1 MILKNGVSGLLKA
14 GTISKN
20 ISVGRPAKGYWH
32 KYMEMENNKS
42 RQETV
47 AAITVTYN
55 RTRTL
60 EKCIDALLNQTRPVD
75 HIIIADNH
83 SCEEEQ
89 EKIRKIAAKSHKI
102 KLLFLDEN
110 RGGAGGF
117 EAGMREAKKLSP
129 DWYWLMDDDAYP
141 RKDCLETLLDTGKEL
156 PDAGGLCPLIYGI
169 DLKHYQLFHHKKLSR
184 FMMKNSPVV
193 RDADQLK
200 AVTEEDANAF
210 IKEAQGDD
218 KVYIV
223 VEEDREQY
231 FGEPPTKLENPKL
244 FKPFEMFI
252 KMYGLPKSGEMD
264 PTIFVGIMYSF
275 IFGAMFGDVGQ
286 GLLLFI
292 GGAILYFTK
301 KMNLAGI
308 VSLAGIFSTF
318 FGFMFGS
325 VFGFE
330 DIIEAKWIRPI
341 NHMTTLPFIG
351 KLNTVFIVSIAFGMG
366 IILISMIF
374 HILNGIRAKD
384 TEATWFD
391 ANGVAGLIFYGA
403 AVTCIVL
410 FMTGHSLPGGIVLAV
425 MFGVPLLLIA
435 LKEPLTNK
443 IKKKTEKMEQSKA
456 MFVTQAFFELFETLL
471 SYFSNTLSFIRIGA
485 FAVSHASIMEVVL
498 MLAGAESG
506 HINWVVIVLGNL
518 FVCGFEGLI
527 VGIQV
532 LRLVYYEMFSRF
544 YKGSGREFK
553 PYTGTAKN

>member
-1 MILKNGVSGLLKA
+1 MDYYH
-14 GTISKN
+14 
-20 ISVGRPAKGYWH
+20 R
-32 KYMEMENNKS
+32 
-42 RQETV
+42 
-47 AAITVTYN
+47 
-55 RTRTL
+55 L
-60 EKCIDALLNQTRPVD
+60 EKALLEDIDALFLEGSRDASYVYGVYFVSDADAGKVD
-75 HIIIADNH
+75 SIMRSLHFEKVDLLEDFGGTPLEAYRSLDKDVQNLTDEIQAVKDKRQEMFRKNASRLLGARIQLERFSDNFDIRKFAART
-83 SCEEEQ
+83 ETDEQ
-89 EKIRKIAAKSHKI
+89 EEYYI
-102 KLLFLDEN
+102 
-110 RGGAGGF
+110 
-117 EAGMREAKKLSP
+117 
-129 DWYWLMDDDAYP
+129 
-141 RKDCLETLLDTGKEL
+141 
-156 PDAGGLCPLIYGI
+156 LCGWM
-169 DLKHYQLFHHKKLSR
+169 S
-184 FMMKNSPVV
+184 
-193 RDADQLK
+193 
-200 AVTEEDANAF
+200 EEDANAF

-330 DIIEAKWIRPI
+330 DIIKARWIRPI

-374 HILNGIRAKD
+374 HIINGIRAKD

-410 FMTGHSLPGGIVLAV
+410 FMTGHSLPAGIVLAV

>member
-1 MILKNGVSGLLKA
+1 MEAGKDKGFVYGCYIAANADIAKVDNTFRALHFERIDVTDAYIGTPKEACEKLDQDIEAVQKDIDADEDKITALMKRNAAKLLGARKRLQELADNFDIRKLAARVTSEDERDEFYILCGWMS
-14 GTISKN
+14 
-20 ISVGRPAKGYWH
+20 
-32 KYMEMENNKS
+32 
-42 RQETV
+42 
-47 AAITVTYN
+47 
-55 RTRTL
+55 
-60 EKCIDALLNQTRPVD
+60 EKDVDALLAETQ
-75 HIIIADNH
+75 
-83 SCEEEQ
+83 
-89 EKIRKIAAKSHKI
+89 
-102 KLLFLDEN
+102 
-110 RGGAGGF
+110 
-117 EAGMREAKKLSP
+117 
-129 DWYWLMDDDAYP
+129 DDD
-141 RKDCLETLLDTGKEL
+141 KISIMVEDE
-156 PDAGGLCPLIYGI
+156 
-169 DLKHYQLFHHKKLSR
+169 
-184 FMMKNSPVV
+184 
-193 RDADQLK
+193 RD
-200 AVTEEDANAF
+200 
-210 IKEAQGDD
+210 
-218 KVYIV
+218 
-223 VEEDREQY
+223 QY
-231 FGEPPTKLENPKL
+231 FGDPPTKLENPKV

-330 DIIEAKWIRPI
+330 DIIKARWIRPI

-374 HILNGIRAKD
+374 HIINGIRAKD

-443 IKKKTEKMEQSKA
+443 IKKKIEKWNKAKQCLSPRHSLNYLKPCSAIFQIRFPLSVSVHSQSA
-456 MFVTQAFFELFETLL
+456 TLP
-471 SYFSNTLSFIRIGA
+471 S
-485 FAVSHASIMEVVL
+485 
-498 MLAGAESG
+498 
-506 HINWVVIVLGNL
+506 W
-518 FVCGFEGLI
+518 
-527 VGIQV
+527 
-532 LRLVYYEMFSRF
+532 RLY
-544 YKGSGREFK
+544 
-553 PYTGTAKN
+553 

>member
-1 MILKNGVSGLLKA
+1 
-14 GTISKN
+14 
-20 ISVGRPAKGYWH
+20 
-32 KYMEMENNKS
+32 
-42 RQETV
+42 
-47 AAITVTYN
+47 
-55 RTRTL
+55 
-60 EKCIDALLNQTRPVD
+60 
-75 HIIIADNH
+75 
-83 SCEEEQ
+83 
-89 EKIRKIAAKSHKI
+89 
-102 KLLFLDEN
+102 
-110 RGGAGGF
+110 
-117 EAGMREAKKLSP
+117 
-129 DWYWLMDDDAYP
+129 
-141 RKDCLETLLDTGKEL
+141 
-156 PDAGGLCPLIYGI
+156 
-169 DLKHYQLFHHKKLSR
+169 
-184 FMMKNSPVV
+184 
-193 RDADQLK
+193 
-200 AVTEEDANAF
+200 
-210 IKEAQGDD
+210 
-218 KVYIV
+218 
-223 VEEDREQY
+223 
-231 FGEPPTKLENPKL
+231 
-244 FKPFEMFI
+244 MFI

-330 DIIEAKWIRPI
+330 DIIKAKWIRPI

-374 HILNGIRAKD
+374 HIINGIRAKD

>member
-1 MILKNGVSGLLKA
+1 MIVKMKFLSITGPRADIDRMTNRYLSKYEMQLENALTELKTVDNLMPFLEMNPYRDPLAKVTQFLGYMKDMPAEPSFDQSEDEILEMIRSINHDYMDLQQQKEELK
-14 GTISKN
+14 KKREN
-20 ISVGRPAKGYWH
+20 IQARMKVLEPFTSLDFDLHEIMQY
-32 KYMEMENNKS
+32 KY
-42 RQETV
+42 
-47 AAITVTYN
+47 I
-55 RTRTL
+55 RTRFGKINVDYYHRL
-60 EKCIDALLNQTRPVD
+60 EKALLEDIDALFLEGSRDASYIYGVYFVSDADAGKVD
-75 HIIIADNH
+75 SIMRSLHFEKVDLLEDFGGTPLEAYRSLDKEVQNLTDEIQAVKDKRQEMFRKNASRLLGARIQLERFSDNFDIRKFAART
-83 SCEEEQ
+83 ETDEQ
-89 EKIRKIAAKSHKI
+89 EEYYI
-102 KLLFLDEN
+102 
-110 RGGAGGF
+110 
-117 EAGMREAKKLSP
+117 
-129 DWYWLMDDDAYP
+129 
-141 RKDCLETLLDTGKEL
+141 
-156 PDAGGLCPLIYGI
+156 LCGW
-169 DLKHYQLFHHKKLSR
+169 
-184 FMMKNSPVV
+184 M
-193 RDADQLK
+193 
-200 AVTEEDANAF
+200 TE
-210 IKEAQGDD
+210 

-374 HILNGIRAKD
+374 HIINGIRAKD

-435 LKEPLTNK
+435 LKAKQCLSPRHSLNYLKPCSAIFQIRFPLSVSVHS
-443 IKKKTEKMEQSKA
+443 QSA
-456 MFVTQAFFELFETLL
+456 TLP
-471 SYFSNTLSFIRIGA
+471 S
-485 FAVSHASIMEVVL
+485 
-498 MLAGAESG
+498 
-506 HINWVVIVLGNL
+506 W
-518 FVCGFEGLI
+518 
-527 VGIQV
+527 
-532 LRLVYYEMFSRF
+532 RLY
-544 YKGSGREFK
+544 
-553 PYTGTAKN
+553 